1 MTIGT
6 DEDDTFSYKIGLN
19 GVDESG
25 SGPFTIDG
33 KAGFDTLDLGR
44 RFSGPFS
51 ILVDEKGTIEVGN
64 ASYTATNIERII
76 APSGP
81 SNNGVRFG
89 IDGRDSGVGNFNI
102 DLSKNNLTIENIPG
116 GSKSFEVMNF
126 NTVIGTKNNDTIKGT
141 QGTFFPD
148 NIISGG
154 GGDDTFIGTAG
165 EDTYNGDE
173 GFNTLDYSQL
183 GTGVTLG
190 AKGVVSKGGL
200 GTDNTLNINRYVGA
214 NGQMNTIDGTTNGG
228 EASFN
233 IDLSKNNLTLN
244 GLPDGSKSFEV
255 ANFNKVIGTNNNDTI
270 KGDDGDNIISGGAG
284 NDTFI
289 GSKGN
294 DTYDGG
300 SGSNTL
306 DYSQLGTG
314 ITLAAKGVVNKGA
327 LGTDTTLNINKYVGA
342 TGQTNT
348 IDGTTDGGAGSVDI
362 DLSKNNLTLN
372 GLPDGARSFE
382 VVDFSNVVG
391 TNNNDKIVGNDGD
404 NNFTGG
410 RGNDI
415 LTGGNGK
422 DIVNGTNNTARGV
435 GEIDTLTGG
444 GGADTFVLGDSNGS
458 FYLGNGQ
465 NDYAS
470 ITDFD
475 FTKDTI
481 QLGGNKDLLSVKFDR
496 RSGTVDL
503 FSKQSGGKDLV
514 AKVKLANPFNF
525 SSRGEMGMSNAKT
538 AMAGS
543 GIGDDVALGSASIG
557 GDSTSIESMFA
568 KSVVG

>member
-1 MTIGT
+1 MADIKLNSDNPNTIGT

-19 GVDESG
+19 GVVENG
-25 SGPFTIDG
+25 SGAFTIDG
-33 KAGFDTLDLGR
+33 KAGFDTLDLNR
-44 RFSGPFS
+44 RFSGPLS
-51 ILVDEKGTIEVGN
+51 ILVDDKGTIEVGN
-64 ASYTATNIERII
+64 ATYTATNIERIL
-76 APSGP
+76 APSGS

-102 DLSKNNLTIENIPG
+102 DLSQNNLTIENIPG
-116 GSKSFEVMNF
+116 GSKSFKVENF

-190 AKGVVSKGGL
+190 AKGVVSKGIGI

-214 NGQMNTIDGTTNGG
+214 SGQTNTIDGTTNGG
-228 EASFN
+228 AASFN

-270 KGDDGDNIISGGAG
+270 KGDDADH
-284 NDTFI
+284 
-289 GSKGN
+289 
-294 DTYDGG
+294 
-300 SGSNTL
+300 
-306 DYSQLGTG
+306 
-314 ITLAAKGVVNKGA
+314 
-327 LGTDTTLNINKYVGA
+327 
-342 TGQTNT
+342 
-348 IDGTTDGGAGSVDI
+348 
-362 DLSKNNLTLN
+362 
-372 GLPDGARSFE
+372 
-382 VVDFSNVVG
+382 
-391 TNNNDKIVGNDGD
+391 
-404 NNFTGG
+404 NFTGG

-422 DIVNGTNNTARGV
+422 DILNGTSNIARGV

-444 GGADTFVLGDSNGS
+444 GGSDTFVLGDSNGS
-458 FYLGNGQ
+458 FYLGNGK
-465 NDYAS
+465 NDYAA

-496 RSGTVDL
+496 RSGTIDL

-525 SSRGEMGMSNAKT
+525 SSKSETGGIGDPKT
-538 AMAGS
+538 TMKGV
-543 GIGDDVALGSASIG
+543 GIGDDVALGTATIG